1 MKTRVPM
8 VALALSV
15 LSLFGT
21 AAAFGAEG
29 TASGK
34 LTVGAKTTALVH
46 AYALARKDPADKT
59 KERVFIV
66 LSDVAIPAETLWDD
80 FPGLKLGAAGQ
91 LHAVEIEMSA
101 DKTVN
106 TAGVVHEAFA
116 DMQGFHGAP
125 LPAFVAKSYDATHV
139 EGKFTSGKPDDPQST
154 KIEFTATFSAPIQ
167 HRPAPTAAG
176 AAVAQT
182 APGKAVVAFL
192 KAAGAGD
199 KAALRKLMTAEYGK
213 PLDGPNGKAI
223 LAQWKANPIDPAKVP
238 FGTAYVTGN
247 SAEVVMVDKSTGMMS
262 AKFNLV
268 LVGGEWKIDG
278 AMM

>member
-1 MKTRVPM
+1 MKTRAPM
-8 VALALSV
+8 VALALFA
-15 LSLFGT
+15 LSLLGA
-21 AAAFGAEG
+21 AAAFGEEG

-34 LTVGAKTTALVH
+34 LTVGAKTTPLVH
-46 AYALARKDPADKT
+46 AYALARQDKADKT

-66 LSDVAIPAETLWDD
+66 LSDVAVPAETLWDD
-80 FPGLKLGAAGQ
+80 FPGLKMGAAGQ
-91 LHAVEIEMSA
+91 FHAVEIEMSA
-101 DKTVN
+101 DKSVN

-125 LPAFVAKSYDATHV
+125 LPAFVAKSYDASHV

-154 KIEFTATFSAPIQ
+154 KIEFTATFRAPIQ
-167 HRPAPTAAG
+167 HRPAPAATG

-199 KAALRKLMTAEYGK
+199 KAALKKLMTADYGK

-238 FGTAYVTGN
+238 FSTAYVTGN
-247 SAEVVMVDKSTGMMS
+247 SAEVVMVDKSTGMMT